1 MTVSL
6 EGVVQAFQET
16 DVRYLCAFSKVEI
29 PVLDKLTLSKVYQL
43 ISKPQ
48 GQQRKGL

>member
-1 MTVSL
+1 M
-6 EGVVQAFQET
+6 QALQGT
-16 DVRYLCAFSKVEI
+16 DVQYLCAVSEVEI